1 MRHWAEM
8 FAWEDIECLVRVSL
22 QKLRER
28 WEEAAVK
35 GLCSGNKNLVRLGRL
50 KKKKKKMKK
59 GNNT

>member
-1 MRHWAEM
+1 M

-35 GLCSGNKNLVRLGRL
+35 GLCSENKNLVRLGRL

>member
-1 MRHWAEM
+1 M

-50 KKKKKKMKK
+50 KKKKKENEK
-59 GNNT
+59 GKQHLMLQSS